1 MKFTFTVNLGNTP
14 ITFEDT
20 ADTNIDFVEKASF
33 YMDLPTT
40 CGLCNSG
47 NLKVQ
52 HRVAQDFDFYSVKCT
67 DCGGELKFGQAKEG
81 RRLFPKN
88 WDKYEPGVGSNSV
101 ESEDYNPAPT
111 PTNTRT
117 VTPSTTKAAAAPS
130 VSTTPKPAA
139 APSLAE
145 RAANIRNKVGAPGL
159 PNIRR

>member
-52 HRVAQDFDFYSVKCT
+52 HRVAQDFDFYSVKCA
-67 DCGGELKFGQAKEG
+67 DCGAELKFGQAKEG
-81 RRLFPKN
+81 RRLFPKA
-88 WDKYEPGVGSNSV
+88 WDKYEPGVNSETV
-101 ESEDYNPAPT
+101 ASEDYNPAPA
-111 PTNTRT
+111 PRN

-130 VSTTPKPAA
+130 ASTTPKPAA

-159 PNIRR
+159 PNLRR